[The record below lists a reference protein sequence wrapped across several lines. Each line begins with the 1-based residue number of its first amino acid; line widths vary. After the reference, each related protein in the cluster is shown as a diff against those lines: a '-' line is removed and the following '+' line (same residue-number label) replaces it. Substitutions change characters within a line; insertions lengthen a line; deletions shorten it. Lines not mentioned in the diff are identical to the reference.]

1 MARRPLVLVHGY
13 SDKGE
18 SFAPWCTKLAA
29 GGLFP
34 VETLSV
40 CSYESLTNEVTIKD
54 VGEAFDRA
62 LAAQTSIKP
71 DDEFDVIVHS
81 TGMLVIRAWL
91 TGRDRSRIRRLK
103 HLIAIAPATFGSPLA
118 HKGRSTLASFFKGN
132 RKVGPDFLEAG
143 DQILDGLELG
153 SRFQWDLTH
162 RDVFVD
168 EPVYG
173 AGSDTPWVFTFC
185 GTEAYTGLRRLI
197 NEPGTDGTVRWT
209 GCSLNCRKV
218 QMDLT
223 KPPTERRVDFGTWK
237 HVAAPTVLLKD
248 MNHSSIVSNPTDEL
262 VRLVTSA
269 LDVNTLDDY
278 RKWQHE
284 AAPLSQFQQLASDGE
299 IYQQFIVRATDERGD
314 PVRDYHV
321 EVFTREGDDDREG
334 RIIEAFGDAPHPYTA
349 DRSLC
354 CFHVNLAKV
363 ANENLENL
371 WLRVFVSSGSA
382 LVAYQ
387 GHGTLPGAADKVIE
401 VGGNPF
407 DGEGSTELEIDLSEH
422 LPKHG
427 QGADAENGSGVGFFE
442 PFTTTLVELRF
453 NREPFP
459 FVGTTKLLRWLKVQD
474 LVQGT

>member
-1 MARRPLVLVHGY
+1 MPKRPLVLVHGY

-18 SFAPWCTKLAA
+18 SFAPWCTKLAS
-29 GGLFP
+29 GGLFDI
-34 VETLSV
+34 ESLSV

-62 LAAQTSIKP
+62 LAFQTNIKP
-71 DDEFDVIVHS
+71 DEEFDAIVHS
-81 TGMLVIRAWL
+81 TGMLVVRAWL

-132 RKVGPDFLEAG
+132 RKRGPDFLEAG
-143 DQILDGLELG
+143 DKILDGLELG

-173 AGSDTPWVFTFC
+173 AGSDTPWLFTFC
-185 GTEAYTGLRRLI
+185 GTEGYSGLRRLI

-218 QMDLT
+218 EMDLT
-223 KPPTERRVDFGTWK
+223 KPPTERRVDFGSWK
-237 HVAAPTVLLKD
+237 HVAAPTVLLKA
-248 MNHSSIVSNPTDEL
+248 MNHSTIVSDPTDEL
-262 VRLVTSA
+262 VGLVTRA
-269 LDVNTLDDY
+269 LDVDTLADY
-278 RKWQHE
+278 QTWQKE
-284 AAPLSQFQQLASDGE
+284 AAPSSQFQTLAERGE

-314 PVRDYHV
+314 PVPDYHV
-321 EVFTREGDDDREG
+321 EVFTKDTDGSD
-334 RIIEAFGDAPHPYTA
+334 RIIEAFGDAPHPYAA

-363 ANENLENL
+363 ANENLKNL
-371 WLRVFVSSGSA
+371 WLRVFVSSGSEF
-382 LVAYQ
+382 VAYQ
-387 GHGTLPGAADKVIE
+387 GHGTLPGAADPVIE

-422 LPKHG
+422 LPKQIG
-427 QGADAENGSGVGFFE
+427 DNGSGVGFFE

-459 FVGTTKLLRWLKVQD
+459 FTGASRLLRWLKIRD
-474 LVQGT
+474 LVGT